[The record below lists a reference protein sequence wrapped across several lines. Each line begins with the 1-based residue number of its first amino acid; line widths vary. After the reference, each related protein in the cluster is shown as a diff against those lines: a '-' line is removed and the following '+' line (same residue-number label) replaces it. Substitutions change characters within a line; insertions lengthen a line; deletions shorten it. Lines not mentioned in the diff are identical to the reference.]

1 MSATATAQPTN
12 ELPSHAPDP
21 AFPSV
26 LATVVAS
33 ADAVGASSAAWAAAT
48 AATAVTTLS
57 FSSSCCFLWLMIRST
72 TLLPSSLGTLC
83 SPLT

>member
-21 AFPSV
+21 ALSLRACHGCLGGCCWSIISV
-26 LATVVAS
+26 GCRNS
-33 ADAVGASSAAWAAAT
+33 CNSCHHP
-48 AATAVTTLS
+48 S